1 MISAKTA
8 ARLLTALASQ
18 DSGNEV
24 LSQLNN
30 AAFAL
35 PAVIVAAH
43 VSTTTDF
50 AALAIGDL
58 VVHIPATAGSAS
70 FSKVIASGTL
80 PAAAVVGDLYIAIR
94 SAANAVASS
103 VKL

>member
-1 MISAKTA
+1 MISNPTA
-8 ARLLTALASQ
+8 RRVLIALASQ
-18 DSGNEV
+18 KDGNEI
-24 LSQLNN
+24 LTQLNN

-50 AALAIGDL
+50 AALVIGDL

-70 FSKVIASGTL
+70 FSKVIAKGTL
-80 PAAAVVGDLYIAIR
+80 PAAAVVGDLYIAVR
-94 SAANAVASS
+94 SAANAVASTT
-103 VKL
+103 KL